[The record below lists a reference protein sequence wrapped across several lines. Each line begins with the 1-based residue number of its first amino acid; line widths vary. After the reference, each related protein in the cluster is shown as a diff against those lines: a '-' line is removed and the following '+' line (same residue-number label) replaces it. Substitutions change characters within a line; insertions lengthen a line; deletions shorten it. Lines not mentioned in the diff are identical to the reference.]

1 MRENPWRINIYSGYA
16 HYGKLFVERRK
27 RVDGMQLD
35 WLDAEKM
42 YRSPEVI
49 ILSSQDII
57 ELSNWSEEDVDL
69 LFWDSRFPAGE
80 LGENKIIE
88 IHALISFFAKK
99 EAVLSRQLAASDAG
113 ICKSHNCEMNG
124 EEV

>member
-1 MRENPWRINIYSGYA
+1 MISDALRSSLKSILGLLRSSSSTTEDSLLQLC
-16 HYGKLFVERRK
+16 LFI
-27 RVDGMQLD
+27 L
-35 WLDAEKM
+35 EKM